1 MVNISA
7 LFVPVTVSVT
17 VIAVVVFDVTEADV
31 IFLLA
36 VKVDVTLAAVLKFH
50 PAGAFSINVTFAPI
64 AKSPFAPS
72 VTTIFP
78 SVVNDGE
85 LAFAALSAEIVPP
98 VAVVIVA
105 VAFAACVKVNE
116 IPLNKISRKKFF
128 RHISPAIIRAFV
140 IFILKKD
147 YKK

>member
-1 MVNISA
+1 M
-7 LFVPVTVSVT
+7 SVT
-17 VIAVVVFDVTEADV
+17 VIAVVVFDVTDADV

-36 VKVDVTLAAVLKFH
+36 VKVEVTLAVVLKFQ
-50 PAGAFSINVTFAPI
+50 PVGAFRIKVTFAPI

-78 SVVNDGE
+78 SVLYDGE
-85 LAFAALSAEIVPP
+85 AALAALSAEIVPP

-105 VAFAACVKVNE
+105 VAFAASVKVNE

-128 RHISPAIIRAFV
+128 RHTFPAIIRAFD
-140 IFILKKD
+140 IFILKKRL
-147 YKK
+147 